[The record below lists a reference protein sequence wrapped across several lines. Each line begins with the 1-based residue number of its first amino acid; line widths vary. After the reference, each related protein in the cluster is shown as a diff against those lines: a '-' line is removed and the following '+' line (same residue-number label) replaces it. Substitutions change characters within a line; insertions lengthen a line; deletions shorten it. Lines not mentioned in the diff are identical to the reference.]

1 MIMTTFGGNKG
12 YVGYSMS
19 KRAVNARYEGKLPK
33 TDFKKEYGIS
43 EKLFKI
49 LKEIGVIGVQEWH
62 HTSMYGNR
70 TDFYGWNN
78 EEDLGVWNERVKEI
92 KSLARK
98 IKSLPKMSDY
108 PITREGMDLYTIDCD
123 KITSD
128 NKSIINSIKTIFG
141 Y

>member
-1 MIMTTFGGNKG
+1 MTIFGGNRG

-19 KRAVNARYEGKLPK
+19 KRAVNARNEGKLPK

-43 EKLFKI
+43 GKLFNI
-49 LKEIGVIGVQEWH
+49 LSNIGVIGIQEWH

-70 TDFYGWNN
+70 TDFYGWND
-78 EEDLGVWNERVKEI
+78 EEDSGIWNERCKEI
-92 KSLARK
+92 KALARRVK
-98 IKSLPKMSDY
+98 KLPKMSDY

-123 KITSD
+123 RITSE
-128 NKSIINSIKTIFG
+128 NKTIINSIKTIFG

>member
-1 MIMTTFGGNKG
+1 
-12 YVGYSMS
+12 MS
-19 KRAVNARYEGKLPK
+19 KRAVNARNEGKLPK

-43 EKLFKI
+43 EKLFKL

-70 TDFYGWNN
+70 TDFYGWSD
-78 EEDLGVWNERVKEI
+78 EEDLSIWNERLKEI
-92 KSLARK
+92 KSLAK
-98 IKSLPKMSDY
+98 NIKSLPKMSDY

-123 KITSD
+123 KINFD
-128 NKSIINSIKTIFG
+128 NKRIINSIKTIFG

>member
-1 MIMTTFGGNKG
+1 
-12 YVGYSMS
+12 MS
-19 KRAVNARYEGKLPK
+19 KRAVNARNEGKLPK

-43 EKLFKI
+43 EKLFKV

-70 TDFYGWNN
+70 TDFYGWSD
-78 EEDLGVWNERVKEI
+78 EEDLSIWNERFKEI
-92 KSLARK
+92 KSLAK
-98 IKSLPKMSDY
+98 NIKSLPKMSDY
-108 PITREGMDLYTIDCD
+108 PITREGMDLYTVDCD
-123 KITSD
+123 KINID